1 MADLASVD
9 DLATLMKLAPF
20 TGIDLDQATLVIQIV
35 SAWAR
40 GVSGQAWPDAPTGVP
55 PDVRA
60 VVLTASRREL
70 NNPDK
75 VITETMGPFN
85 VTYSTPPDGF
95 FTPAEL
101 AILRRFAGRPAGLFT
116 ISMSRG
122 DVPTAFTD
130 GYLSFGDGGEPLPY
144 YAFGDPGWGCSD
156 HFNQG

>member
-9 DLATLMKLAPF
+9 DLATLMKRTF
-20 TGIDLDQATLVIQIV
+20 SGDDQAQACLVLGFV
-35 SAWAR
+35 SSWAR
-40 GVSGQAWPDAPTGVP
+40 VVSGQQWPDAPTGVP
-55 PDVRA
+55 PGVVA

-95 FTPAEL
+95 FSIPEL
-101 AILRRFAGRPAGLFT
+101 AILRRFSGRPAGLFT

-122 DVPTAFTD
+122 EIPTAYTD
-130 GYLSFGDGGEPLPY
+130 GYLTMDGGGELLPY
-144 YAFGDPGWGCSD
+144 YGYGDPGWEFSD
-156 HFNQG
+156 HFNQ